1 MSSHTSRATSRIRA
15 TSQATR
21 NRAAAMPSPA
31 VAIPSPHN
39 VWPILSNSNSS
50 SHKAEDLLHQRIPSD
65 KDFKLLSTQHYTFDY
80 LYDYYSDYS
89 YDYYCDY
96 YGDYYDYFRSVK
108 NSRSTCREL
117 ISGVYWHISYIVIY
131 RILIIYRILPIYS
144 KWYVHY
150 KRIARSQ
157 TRSSCCAS

>member
-1 MSSHTSRATSRIRA
+1 MSNRTSRATSRIRA

-21 NRAAAMPSPA
+21 NRAVAMPSPRSA
-31 VAIPSPHN
+31 
-39 VWPILSNSNSS
+39 WPILSSSNSS
-50 SHKAEDLLHQRIPSD
+50 RQAEDLLLQRIPSD
-65 KDFKLLSTQHYTFDY
+65 KDFKLLSTQNYTLDY

-96 YGDYYDYFRSVK
+96 YDYFRSVN
-108 NSRSTCREL
+108 NSRSTCREPF
-117 ISGVYWHISYIVIY
+117 SGVYWHISYIVIY
-131 RILIIYRILPIYS
+131 RIWIIYRILPIYS